1 LLPYHLENS
10 IIFVLYSQFKDI
22 QDTQASENTVLP
34 PTRRQKPSH
43 KKPNGGGYAAAQ
55 TFCEIK
61 KKCRSSIE
69 QKEVN

>member
-22 QDTQASENTVLP
+22 QDTQAAGNTVLP

-43 KKPNGGGYAAAQ
+43 KKPSGGGYAAAQ
-55 TFCEIK
+55 TFCDIK
-61 KKCRSSIE
+61 KRASVL
-69 QKEVN
+69 QLN